1 MLQMDT
7 DSAPA
12 TGTRDMPRD
21 EERSTIAP
29 GIEEAGDQSTNA
41 SDLAEVFSQLEQKL
55 SSDYDNIAEEFK
67 EMTNGEEANN
77 EDTLKSEPGS
87 DKDGQMSTESA
98 TSKEQQ
104 ASRLDTSETE
114 TDLDK
119 PDSGSGEQKTD
130 SDGKLAASVK
140 EEDVSDECLTTAP
153 AQEDEWMD
161 ILGNGQLKKKVNL
174 EFWEQ
179 DMY

>member
-1 MLQMDT
+1 MDT
-7 DSAPA
+7 DNAPA
-12 TGTRDMPRD
+12 TGTQDMTRD
-21 EERSTIAP
+21 EERSTFAP

-41 SDLAEVFSQLEQKL
+41 SDLTQVFSQLEQKL
-55 SSDYDNIAEEFK
+55 SSDYDKIAEEFK
-67 EMTNGEEANN
+67 EMTNGEEADN

-104 ASRLDTSETE
+104 ASLDTSE

-140 EEDVSDECLTTAP
+140 EDDVSDECLTTAP
-153 AQEDEWMD
+153 AKEDEWMD

-174 EFWEQ
+174 EF
-179 DMY
+179 